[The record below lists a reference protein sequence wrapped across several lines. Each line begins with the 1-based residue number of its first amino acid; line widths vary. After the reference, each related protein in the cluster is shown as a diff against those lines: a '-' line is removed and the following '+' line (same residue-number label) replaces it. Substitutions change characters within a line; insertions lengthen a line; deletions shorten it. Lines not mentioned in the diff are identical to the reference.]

1 MSDKPSTSQP
11 NTLDNSTDK
20 VTVSVHFYSTVRNT
34 TGISHIEKIVPKKTI
49 LRDLLTEIEKELF
62 LPKKSH
68 FLKSDQSDVE
78 PGIICLL
85 DEADIQWIMD
95 DLTARK
101 FSGVYAIQNFRAPD
115 GKDTLGHLTPPT
127 RSLCVSGFDTKSLNV
142 EYRNF

>member
-85 DEADIQWIMD
+85 DEADIHINGGIKQQ
-95 DLTARK
+95 LRK
-101 FSGVYAIQNFRAPD
+101 DAKV
-115 GKDTLGHLTPPT
+115 TLIS
-127 RSLCVSGFDTKSLNV
+127 SLHGG
-142 EYRNF
+142 